1 MWCTSEARET
11 DDTVCCSVLKY
22 VAVCNSVLQRGKRDS
37 RCRKRVSEQAVK
49 SAIERMREIERI
61 REIEGERA

>member
-1 MWCTSEARET
+1 
-11 DDTVCCSVLKY
+11 VLKY

-49 SAIERMREIERI
+49 SEIERMREIERI